1 MARQNINLGTDPDGI
16 GGDTER
22 AAFVKCNANFTELYT
37 SVSEKLS
44 KSDIVGTI
52 ADGAIIEQGNN
63 SIGSWVKFSNGTMI
77 QSFVPWTTPTIGV
90 NTYQVFTVNLPT
102 ACSDPAGSAVVISG
116 IPTASN
122 DHYGVTSSQV
132 ASPTTVNFSI
142 RNGAQSQQ
150 FSMRCNVITRWK

>member
-1 MARQNINLGTDPDGI
+1 
-16 GGDTER
+16 
-22 AAFVKCNANFTELYT
+22 
-37 SVSEKLS
+37 
-44 KSDIVGTI
+44 
-52 ADGAIIEQGNN
+52 
-63 SIGSWVKFSNGTMI
+63 MI